1 MRAAAAVLAAA
12 LVVLA
17 GCGDD
22 DGDQVDAGGTTPT
35 SVATTAPST
44 TVAGDTVSV
53 ADAVGQPDGTTL
65 TIEAYVFQPDE
76 GATVLCDAFG
86 ESFPPTCTE
95 PTLTTDGL
103 DVHSLP
109 GVQSTGG
116 GDLVAPATWTEAP
129 VTVTGTLTAGR
140 LVVSS

>member
-1 MRAAAAVLAAA
+1 MRARTAVLAAA

-22 DGDQVDAGGTTPT
+22 GGDEVDAGGTTPT
-35 SVATTAPST
+35 SVATTTTST
-44 TVAGDTVSV
+44 EPVSV
-53 ADAVGQPDGTTL
+53 ADAVTRPDGTTL
-65 TIEAYVFQPDE
+65 TVEAYVFQPDE
-76 GATVLCDAFG
+76 GATVLCDTFA
-86 ESFPPTCTE
+86 ESFPPTCSD

-109 GVQSTGG
+109 GVQSTSG

-140 LVVSS
+140 LVISS